1 MPITS
6 LYANTCTE
14 IQDAAGRGSGHPSRI
29 IPSPHYDS
37 FERERLYGASN
48 FLQPFRKWRKVP
60 LHPDLDYYFQREK
73 EFLPVDAN
81 QDVLE
86 ALALQDR
93 RPLVCL
99 PSLSPECQMCLG

>member
-6 LYANTCTE
+6 LDANPCTE
-14 IQDAAGRGSGHPSRI
+14 IQDAAGRGAGHPSRI
-29 IPSPHYDS
+29 IPSHIMTVLKEKGSMEPVILYSLSENGGKYHYIQI
-37 FERERLYGASN
+37 LTI
-48 FLQPFRKWRKVP
+48 
-60 LHPDLDYYFQREK
+60 YFQREK

-93 RPLVCL
+93 RPSVCL
-99 PSLSPECQMCLG
+99 PSCRPECQICLG